1 MMIIFVLSF
10 FLVVDT
16 AVDGSRAGSAGR
28 LVLQAARNNGYNTE
42 TGSPTTTAAG
52 SAQSSTVSRQ
62 QLHQL
67 QQQQPPTTTTTTTSS
82 SSPISSEPP
91 RTLLRGILSQQPGAS
106 VPGLVANNNNNSA
119 VLGLVNLHSIL
130 QPGHPALRPAG
141 PADHHQQQQQQ
152 PGPYH
157 HHHLNLHQQQQLL
170 RHPSLVPAHHPHVKP
185 GTLSFLLFSASSS
198 SLADGIRSHTHTHIK
213 GRGWWILLAR
223 VKMTNCSWPPT
234 KRQRLDIRTNWPP
247 LKLNNINL
255 TVSRLLFWGAKW
267 RWYVW
272 VGHTWGQTLWQTRG
286 QNVDGSQRRVTSW
299 SCFSLF
305 PRHFPRKVGKGELL
319 CPSEIRHK
327 HSHRAGYISLF
338 VLTNSLLYYTTLCTI
353 LLLLLLDGETVWCER
368 RSYWGGGD
376 SWASWAMMS

>member
-1 MMIIFVLSF
+1 M
-10 FLVVDT
+10 
-16 AVDGSRAGSAGR
+16 DGSRAGSAGR

-82 SSPISSEPP
+82 SSSPVSSEPP

-106 VPGLVANNNNNSA
+106 VPGLVANNNNSA

-185 GTLSFLLFSASSS
+185 GTLSFLLFSAF
-198 SLADGIRSHTHTHIK
+198 LLLLLLWRMELDHTHTHTK
-213 GRGWWILLAR
+213 REEGWWILLAR

-247 LKLNNINL
+247 LELNNINL
-255 TVSRLLFWGAKW
+255 TVSRLLFWGAK
-267 RWYVW
+267 
-272 VGHTWGQTLWQTRG
+272 
-286 QNVDGSQRRVTSW
+286 
-299 SCFSLF
+299 
-305 PRHFPRKVGKGELL
+305 
-319 CPSEIRHK
+319 
-327 HSHRAGYISLF
+327 
-338 VLTNSLLYYTTLCTI
+338 
-353 LLLLLLDGETVWCER
+353 
-368 RSYWGGGD
+368 
-376 SWASWAMMS
+376 